1 MNMSDFK
8 EVDDKFIEKNFNGTD
23 VVDLGEVTVNCA
35 REYEMLL
42 KYIEALKN
50 GDETYK
56 PAGLEFVKPE
66 RGGAL

>member
-1 MNMSDFK
+1 MNMNDFK
-8 EVDDKFIEKNFNGTD
+8 EVDTKFIEKNFNGAD
-23 VVDLGEVTVNCA
+23 VIDLGEVTVNCA

-56 PAGLEFVKPE
+56 PAGLAFVKPKR
-66 RGGAL
+66 RGAV